1 MQQLRPYRTVQG
13 AKRALDNGG
22 RFYNLFTRAGDNV
35 VEGIELARAAGSSS
49 PDAIAFLHLEM
60 ALMDLPPEQKAEVLS
75 LLERDLKEQFEAKRP
90 RILRLSQVESE
101 GEAGVA
107 TVVTGCPF
115 FVEDKTRFQEF
126 MVMSAPHIMMIPI
139 GDQLDLYEV
148 YDTPE
153 QTGPRALV
161 AAPRGAKRLDG
172 SYTRLGGVL
181 KELHFADKAGRYQ
194 GLYLE
199 AIYYTPL

>member
-1 MQQLRPYRTVQG
+1 MQQLRPYPTVQ
-13 AKRALDNGG
+13 AARRALDNGG
-22 RFYNLFTRAGDNV
+22 RFYNLRAKAGDNIV
-35 VEGIELARAAGSSS
+35 DAVELARAAGSSS

-60 ALMDLPPEQKAEVLS
+60 ALMELPAEQRTEVQS
-75 LLERDLKEQFEAKRP
+75 LLAPDLQEQFKAKRP
-90 RILRLSQVESE
+90 RVPQPSQVESE
-101 GEAGVA
+101 GVAGVTA
-107 TVVTGCPF
+107 VVTGYPF

-148 YDTPE
+148 YDIPE

-161 AAPRGAKRLDG
+161 AAPRGAKRLDS

-181 KELHFADKAGRYQ
+181 KELHFADKAGRYA